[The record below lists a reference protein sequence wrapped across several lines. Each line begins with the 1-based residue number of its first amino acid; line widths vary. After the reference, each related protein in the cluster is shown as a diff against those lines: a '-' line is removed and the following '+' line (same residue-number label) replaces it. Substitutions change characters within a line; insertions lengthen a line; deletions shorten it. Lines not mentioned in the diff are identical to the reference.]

1 MRLLKNTAERV
12 ALRGSTTP
20 GDANIEEAHAGS
32 SRSPE
37 IKETNKQK
45 GKGTIR
51 QEEY

>member
-1 MRLLKNTAERV
+1 MRLLKNTAEGG

-20 GDANIEEAHAGS
+20 GDADIEEAHAGS
-32 SRSPE
+32 SRSQE

-45 GKGTIR
+45 GEGTTR